1 MDDKPFSKSHVLK
14 ITSLHM
20 KKALD
25 RSIRKTFDRLQD
37 KPELA
42 TEIMETLSVLHKMRG
57 MLEDFELHNAHLYK
71 GDDK

>member
-25 RSIRKTFDRLQD
+25 RSISKTFDRLQD
-37 KPELA
+37 KPEMG
-42 TEIMETLSVLHKMRG
+42 TQIMETLSVLHTMRK
-57 MLEDFELHNAHLYK
+57 MLEDFEQNNAHLYR

>member
-25 RSIRKTFDRLQD
+25 RSISKTFDRLED
-37 KPELA
+37 KPEMG
-42 TEIMETLSVLHKMRG
+42 TEIMETLSVLHTMRK
-57 MLEDFELHNAHLYK
+57 MLEDFELHNAHLYR